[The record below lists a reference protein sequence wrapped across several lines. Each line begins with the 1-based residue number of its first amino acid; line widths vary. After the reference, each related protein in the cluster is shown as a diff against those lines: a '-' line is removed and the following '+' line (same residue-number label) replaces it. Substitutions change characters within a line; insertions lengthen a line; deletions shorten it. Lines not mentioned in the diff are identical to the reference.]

1 MSNNPI
7 LLKENSKLMNEYNFK
22 KNTEFNLDT
31 LTLGSNKKIWWICSN
46 GHEWEATVN
55 NRKNGNSCPYC
66 SNRKVLIG
74 YNDLETTNP
83 EISEE
88 WNYKKNIDFTPKDV
102 TAGSNKKVW
111 WICSKGHEW
120 KYSIVDRIIKKNG
133 CPYCSNHR
141 VLDGYNDL
149 ETTNPEISKEWNY
162 KKNINLT
169 PKEVTAG
176 SSKEVWWICSKGHEW
191 KATVSHRTK
200 GTRCPICMKER
211 STSLSEKIVYYYIKK
226 YFKSALENYSPSN
239 FGKRD
244 LDIYIKELNVA
255 IEYDGAQFHKDYKR
269 DLEKDVLCEK
279 NNIKL
284 YRIREPKCV
293 IYNSSSK
300 KIILKNLTQIELETT
315 TKNLLK
321 NLGVIN
327 PDVDIKS
334 DLNKIYTMIDF
345 YEKSRSLYNLN
356 PELSK
361 EWNYK
366 KNGNLTPKSVFFGS
380 GKKVWWTC
388 PNGHEYIAAVAER
401 YNGSNCPYCS
411 SQKVLTGYNDLM
423 TTNPNLVKEW
433 NYEKNKNLQ
442 PNKIFASSNKKIW
455 WICSNGHEW
464 KATINSRN
472 SGNGCPYCS
481 NRKVLTG
488 YNDLTSKYPN
498 IAREWNYEKNKDLQP
513 ENVPYGSGKEVWWIC
528 QNGHEWKDRIVDK
541 IKRNT
546 SCPYCGGYRIIFGSN
561 DLETTNPELVKEW
574 DYTKNKGF
582 LPKNFKAGSNKK
594 VWWICSKGH
603 TFEMSIYNRAKRK
616 TGCPYCSN
624 RKILIGYNDLETTNP
639 ELVKEWDYAK
649 NGNLKPSDVVNGS
662 GKKVWWICSKC
673 NFEWMTSVAKRNKGT
688 GCPQCKKQN
697 KVR

>member
-46 GHEWEATVN
+46 GHEWESTIN

-102 TAGSNKKVW
+102 TAGSNKK
-111 WICSKGHEW
+111 
-120 KYSIVDRIIKKNG
+120 
-133 CPYCSNHR
+133 
-141 VLDGYNDL
+141 
-149 ETTNPEISKEWNY
+149 
-162 KKNINLT
+162 
-169 PKEVTAG
+169 
-176 SSKEVWWICSKGHEW
+176 VWWICSKGHEW

-356 PELSK
+356 SELSK

-411 SQKVLTGYNDLM
+411 SQKVLTGYNDL
-423 TTNPNLVKEW
+423 
-433 NYEKNKNLQ
+433 
-442 PNKIFASSNKKIW
+442 
-455 WICSNGHEW
+455 
-464 KATINSRN
+464 
-472 SGNGCPYCS
+472 
-481 NRKVLTG
+481 
-488 YNDLTSKYPN
+488 TSKYPN

-528 QNGHEWKDRIVDK
+528 QNGHEWKDRIVDR

-574 DYTKNKGF
+574 DYTKNKGT

-649 NGNLKPSDVVNGS
+649 NDNLKPSDVVNGS

-688 GCPQCKKQN
+688 GCPQCKKKN